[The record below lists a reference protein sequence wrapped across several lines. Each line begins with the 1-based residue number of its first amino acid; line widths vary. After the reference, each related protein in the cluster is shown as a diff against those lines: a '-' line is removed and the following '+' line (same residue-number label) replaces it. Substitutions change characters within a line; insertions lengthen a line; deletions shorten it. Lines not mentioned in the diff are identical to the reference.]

1 MRPLLLTLALLATGS
16 AKAETLE
23 LRLVDE
29 STYKPICDGAAFSVA
44 GKPLPAAPAGE
55 GSACAWHLTQVPL
68 PDSQQPLALT
78 VTRRGFTP
86 GTVAVERRVFEDKVA
101 RRMLEGMQVALQ
113 VDPFS
118 DWDLAQRLAAWDGA
132 WVLEAGS
139 LGRREAWEVSAGKVR
154 AFGGGE
160 AGFERSVTL
169 SSPCTAEIG
178 GADGGYVAHYTLL
191 QGKLV
196 TGLGDAG
203 ERRGGRVVACVSN
216 GIFTLEGGRC
226 SRWEKPFG
234 KWRAAPASCAIEK
247 GAGGEVFSVELYAG
261 RTAKV
266 PLVGEAIIDDQL
278 QRAQAR
284 PFPSLAAARAA
295 LARP

>member
-1 MRPLLLTLALLATGS
+1 MRALLLTVALLVTGG
-16 AKAETLE
+16 ARAETLD

-29 STYKPICDGAAFSVA
+29 STYQPLCDGAVFSLA
-44 GKPLPAAPAGE
+44 GKALPAAPAGE
-55 GSACAWHLTQVPL
+55 GTACAWHLTQVPL
-68 PDSQQPLALT
+68 PDGQQPLALT
-78 VTRRGFTP
+78 VRRAGFTP
-86 GTVAVERRVFEDKVA
+86 GTVTVERRVFEDKVA

-118 DWDLAQRLAAWDGA
+118 GWDLAERLKAWDGA

-139 LGRREAWEVSAGKVR
+139 LGHREAWEVSAGKVR
-154 AFGGGE
+154 AFSGE
-160 AGFERSVTL
+160 AGLERSVTL

-191 QGKLV
+191 EGRLV

-216 GIFTLEGGRC
+216 GVFTLEGGRC
-226 SRWEKPFG
+226 SRWDKPFG
-234 KWRAAPASCAIEK
+234 KWRSAPATCAVEQ
-247 GAGGEVFSVELYAG
+247 GAHGEVFSVELYAG
-261 RTAKV
+261 RVAKV
-266 PLVGEAIIDDQL
+266 PLVGEALLDEQL